1 MYEPS
6 QPAGAA
12 AKALEAR
19 AEAAH
24 VAWVAAVN
32 TGAPTAHIRARAD
45 EMDRLY
51 RELYAA

>member
-1 MYEPS
+1 MDKPS

-12 AKALEAR
+12 KDLQAK

-32 TGAPTAHIRARAD
+32 TGAPTAFIRARAD
-45 EMDRLY
+45 VMDRLY
-51 RELYAA
+51 RELSAA